1 MADDFEPLL
10 HILGHITVHVVHTLI
25 DTWLNNS
32 RRDYNGAEAD
42 RFIILFSLRHVRRGA
57 CATAA
62 RHRVAAPRGRGPE
75 E

>member
-32 RRDYNGAEAD
+32 RRDYNGAEVD
-42 RFIILFSLRHVRRGA
+42 RFIRDPAKS
-57 CATAA
+57 
-62 RHRVAAPRGRGPE
+62 
-75 E
+75 